1 MRLLLVA
8 ATLLAFVSSLS
19 SAFRLTASRNGGS
32 SIVLKMDTNKEKAGL
47 NLNLEKFTKKALPV
61 LLGATLLVG
70 NPFFPVQPAEAARS
84 GGRSGGSS
92 FRSAPTSRSMPSR
105 SSTSLGGSRSGYAT
119 RPSNNIVI
127 APMGGFGYS
136 PFYSPFGFGGG
147 FGFGISPFSFLS
159 PNVLVLGLAAYI
171 AVQVLSNRAG
181 GSDFSNFD
189 DSGSLGSG
197 ATLMKIQ
204 VALDD
209 DWSSKGNI
217 MDTLSVVS
225 SKYSDLSSRSALS
238 QLLSDTSL
246 ALLRKSA
253 DWNAVAYDGEFFRG
267 GNSREVEPAF
277 QRVAVRERSKFDQE
291 TSGVARYS
299 GIDSRPTQVVVSLLV
314 ALRGKSQ
321 AYADKVSSSRQL
333 KECLQNLAADALTDE
348 GENIMA
354 VELLFTPSEPGS
366 VISER
371 DIIEDY
377 PELLRL

>member
-1 MRLLLVA
+1 MRFLAA
-8 ATLLAFVSSLS
+8 ATLLALCSSLS
-19 SAFRLTASRNGGS
+19 SAFRLPSLQNRGASSLLQMSNG
-32 SIVLKMDTNKEKAGL
+32 KKNEYKALGD
-47 NLNLEKFTKKALPV
+47 LEKFAKKALPA

-70 NPFFPVQPAEAARS
+70 NPFMPTQPAEAARS
-84 GGRSGGSS
+84 GSRSGGSS
-92 FRSAPTSRSMPSR
+92 FRSAPSR
-105 SSTSLGGSRSGYAT
+105 SSTRLGGSMSGYAPV

-147 FGFGISPFSFLS
+147 FGFGISPFSFMS

-171 AVQVLSNRAG
+171 AVQVFANRAG
-181 GSDFSNFD
+181 GSDFQNFD
-189 DSGSLGSG
+189 DVGSLGSG

-209 DWSSKGNI
+209 DWSRKGNI

-225 SKYSDLSSRSALS
+225 SKYSDLSSRGALS

-246 ALLRKSA
+246 ALLRKSG
-253 DWNAVAYDGEFFRG
+253 DWNAVAYDGEFFKG
-267 GNSREVEPAF
+267 GSGRDIEPAF
-277 QRVAVRERSKFDQE
+277 RRVAVEERSKFEQE
-291 TSGVARYS
+291 TSGVVRYS
-299 GIDSRPTQVVVSLLV
+299 GVDSRPTQVVVSLVV
-314 ALRGKSQ
+314 ALRGKAQ
-321 AYADKVSSSRQL
+321 AYADKVNSSKQL
-333 KECLQNLAADALTDE
+333 KECLQSLAADALTDD

-354 VELLFTPSEPGS
+354 LELLFTPSEPGMS
-366 VISER
+366 LSER